1 MGYTVYAPYVFD
13 IIMGQRVLRHGF
25 GVYTTNTVEELNL
38 STYCSWDIQYMPH
51 MYLTS
56 LWVKEY

>member
-25 GVYTTNTVEELNL
+25 GVYTTDTVEELNNK
-38 STYCSWDIQYMPH
+38 YVNN
-51 MYLTS
+51 LTWIFFIV
-56 LWVKEY
+56 LII

>member
-25 GVYTTNTVEELNL
+25 GVYTTCRGTELINLLLMGYTV
-38 STYCSWDIQYMPH
+38 YAPYVFDIIMG
-51 MYLTS
+51 
-56 LWVKEY
+56 

>member
-25 GVYTTNTVEELNL
+25 GVYTTNTVKKFNLGHVDQLGHLN
-38 STYCSWDIQYMPH
+38 SFINYN
-51 MYLTS
+51 LT
-56 LWVKEY
+56 LE